1 MKSHKPVHR
10 FLRTLC
16 LIAVANQMS
25 NAATPTV
32 TTVAGGFVGDGRSAT
47 SASFVLPVGV
57 ARDADGNIFV
67 SDGYNCR
74 IRRIS
79 RAGVINT
86 YAGTG
91 ICGYSGDGGA
101 ATSAMLSY
109 SYGAALD
116 GHGNLLVADS
126 GNNRVRKITPAGI
139 ITTVAGNG
147 IFGYSGDGGDA
158 VQASFAAPSAVFV
171 DPMGNIYIADE
182 ANYVIR
188 MVDSAGIIHTVAGN
202 HKYGF
207 SGDGGPAIS
216 AKISFVEGI
225 LADHSG
231 NLYIADTG
239 NERVRKVD
247 SSGNISTYAGNGSVG
262 NTGNGG
268 PATSAAIGQPEGL
281 LLTGGKLHIS
291 TGANI
296 WDVTLATQ
304 IINLVA
310 GNSDGTIGF
319 NGDGKSAASTAF
331 SGPWGMT
338 ADSAGNLVIADSGN
352 NRVRKISSSSQ
363 VVTTIG
369 GGYTGEGVRATEASL
384 NDGLGSGAH
393 IAFDAVGN
401 LYIADIN
408 NHRVRKVSPMGIIT
422 TIAGTGI
429 GGYSGDGGLATAAKL
444 NFPAAVAVDGNGN
457 VFIADSGNAVIRK
470 VDVSGIITT
479 FSNALVYGVVALAI
493 DAAGNIYAADGI
505 WAVWKIAPDG
515 SFNIVAGI
523 VGELGYNGDGIPANQ
538 AWLSEP
544 NGLAIDQGGNLYISD
559 CFNYRIRKVN
569 SEGIISTIAG
579 NGNGGFSGDGG
590 PAKDAMVYSTEDI
603 AVDTMGNLYIADTF
617 NSRIR
622 VVNHSGI
629 IQTMAGTGNFG
640 YNGDHLTAT
649 QTNME
654 PLALAI
660 RHGALYT
667 SDASSFRVRK
677 VH

>member
-1 MKSHKPVHR
+1 
-10 FLRTLC
+10 
-16 LIAVANQMS
+16 MS

-32 TTVAGGFVGDGRSAT
+32 TTVAGGFVGDGRYAT

-109 SYGAALD
+109 SYGAAFD

-126 GNNRVRKITPAGI
+126 GNNKIRKITPAGI

-158 VQASFAAPSAVFV
+158 LQASFASPSALSV

-188 MVDSAGIIHTVAGN
+188 MVDSAGIVHTVAGN

-216 AKISFVEGI
+216 AKISFVAGI

-239 NERVRKVD
+239 NKRVRKVD
-247 SSGNISTYAGNGSVG
+247 SSGNISTYAGNGSFG
-262 NTGNGG
+262 NTGSGG

-281 LLTGGKLHIS
+281 LLTAGKLHIS

-304 IINLVA
+304 IINIVA

-319 NGDGKSAASTAF
+319 NGDGKSAVSTAF

-352 NRVRKISSSSQ
+352 NRVRKISGSSQ

-369 GGYTGEGVRATEASL
+369 GGYIGEGVRATEASL

-408 NHRVRKVSPMGIIT
+408 NHRVRKVSPTGIIT

-444 NFPAAVAVDGNGN
+444 NFPSAVAVDGNGN
-457 VFIADSGNAVIRK
+457 VIIADSGNAVIRK

-493 DAAGNIYAADGI
+493 DAAGNFYAADGI
-505 WAVWKIAPDG
+505 WAVWKITPDG
-515 SFNIVAGI
+515 SFTIVAGI
-523 VGELGYNGDGIPANQ
+523 VGEIGYNGDGIPATQ

-544 NGLAIDQGGNLYISD
+544 NGLAIDQAGNLYISD

-569 SEGIISTIAG
+569 SEGVISTIAG

-590 PAKDAMVYSTEDI
+590 PAKDAMVYSTEDV

-640 YNGDHLTAT
+640 YNGDHLVAT

-654 PLALAI
+654 PLGLAI

-667 SDASSFRVRK
+667 SDATSFRVRK

>member
-1 MKSHKPVHR
+1 M
-10 FLRTLC
+10 
-16 LIAVANQMS
+16 
-25 NAATPTV
+25 
-32 TTVAGGFVGDGRSAT
+32 
-47 SASFVLPVGV
+47 
-57 ARDADGNIFV
+57 
-67 SDGYNCR
+67 
-74 IRRIS
+74 
-79 RAGVINT
+79 
-86 YAGTG
+86 
-91 ICGYSGDGGA
+91 
-101 ATSAMLSY
+101 
-109 SYGAALD
+109 
-116 GHGNLLVADS
+116 
-126 GNNRVRKITPAGI
+126 
-139 ITTVAGNG
+139 
-147 IFGYSGDGGDA
+147 
-158 VQASFAAPSAVFV
+158 
-171 DPMGNIYIADE
+171 
-182 ANYVIR
+182 
-188 MVDSAGIIHTVAGN
+188 
-202 HKYGF
+202 
-207 SGDGGPAIS
+207 
-216 AKISFVEGI
+216 
-225 LADHSG
+225 
-231 NLYIADTG
+231 
-239 NERVRKVD
+239 
-247 SSGNISTYAGNGSVG
+247 
-262 NTGNGG
+262 
-268 PATSAAIGQPEGL
+268 
-281 LLTGGKLHIS
+281 TGGKLHIS

-304 IINLVA
+304 IINIVA

-319 NGDGKSAASTAF
+319 NGDGKSAVSTAF

-338 ADSAGNLVIADSGN
+338 ADSAGNLVIADSDN
-352 NRVRKISSSSQ
+352 NRVRKISGSSQ

-369 GGYTGEGVRATEASL
+369 GGYIGEGVRATEASL

-408 NHRVRKVSPMGIIT
+408 NHRVRKVSPTGIIT

-444 NFPAAVAVDGNGN
+444 NFPSAVAVDGNGN

-505 WAVWKIAPDG
+505 WAVWKITPDG
-515 SFNIVAGI
+515 SFTIVAGI
-523 VGELGYNGDGIPANQ
+523 VGELGYNGDGIPATQ

-544 NGLAIDQGGNLYISD
+544 NGLAIDQAGNLYISD

-590 PAKDAMVYSTEDI
+590 PAKNAMVYSTEDV
-603 AVDTMGNLYIADTF
+603 AVDTMDNLYIADTF

-667 SDASSFRVRK
+667 SDATSFRVRK